1 VSVIA
6 LLQLRSVKPGPAMR
20 IALFTETFI
29 PKIDGIVTTLCET
42 ARQLR
47 ILGHE
52 VLIFAPDGG
61 IPAFEGARII
71 GMKGRSF
78 ALYPELQLS
87 LPRASMRA
95 DLQEFR
101 PDLLHVADP
110 ALLGV
115 AALYYGGGT
124 DGGAL
129 HLPLVISYHTD
140 LPAYLHY
147 YRLGFLEP
155 HIWRIMRIRHN
166 RATLNLCT
174 STAMMEQL
182 TQHGIERVALWPGG
196 VDTARFHPDRR
207 SEAMR
212 ARLTE
217 GHPGCPLLVYVGR
230 LSPEKDIERLKPILE
245 ALPGTRLALVG
256 DGPHREA
263 LRRHFEGMPV
273 YLAGFLRGEE
283 LAAAYASSDALVMPS
298 RTETLG
304 LVVLEAMSSGL
315 PVAGARAGGIPEM
328 IEDGVSGCLFDRES
342 EAVEA
347 IRPWLMCPEKRRAV
361 GTAARSYAVDRSW
374 KAATVRLVEHYKTA
388 CAEQNVIPEGTPA
401 PAHPGLRSSAKQL
414 AKRTTM
420 YAIRKLLP

>member
-1 VSVIA
+1 
-6 LLQLRSVKPGPAMR
+6 MR
-20 IALFTETFI
+20 IALFTETFV
-29 PKIDGIVTTLCET
+29 PKIDGIVTTLCESV
-42 ARQLR
+42 RQLH

-52 VLIFAPDGG
+52 VLVFAPDSG
-61 IPAFEGARII
+61 IPEFEGARIN

-78 ALYPELQLS
+78 ALYPELRLS
-87 LPRASMRA
+87 LPRASMRRQLL
-95 DLQEFR
+95 DFR

-110 ALLGV
+110 ALLGI
-115 AALYYGGGT
+115 AALYYGGGGN
-124 DGGAL
+124 GGAL

-147 YRLGFLEP
+147 FHLGFLEP
-155 HIWRIMRIRHN
+155 RIWRIMRIRHN

-174 STAMMEQL
+174 SLAMMEEL
-182 TQHGIERVALWPGG
+182 TQHGIERLALWPGG

-212 ARLTE
+212 SRLTE
-217 GHPGCPLLVYVGR
+217 GHPESPLLVYVGR

-256 DGPHREA
+256 DGPHREV
-263 LRRHFEGMPV
+263 LRKHFSGMPV

-283 LAAAYASSDALVMPS
+283 LAAAYASSDVFVMPS

-315 PVAGARAGGIPEM
+315 PVVGARAGGVPEM
-328 IEDGVSGCLFDRES
+328 IEDGVSGRLFDAEA

-347 IRPWLMCPEKRRAV
+347 IRSYLNCPEKRRA
-361 GTAARSYAVDRSW
+361 AAASARAHAAGHSW
-374 KAATVRLVEHYKTA
+374 KAATLQLIEHYKAA
-388 CAEQNVIPEGTPA
+388 CAAQTEQNNA
-401 PAHPGLRSSAKQL
+401 PRTAIHPGMRVRANKL

>member
-1 VSVIA
+1 
-6 LLQLRSVKPGPAMR
+6 MR
-20 IALFTETFI
+20 IALFTETFL

-42 ARQLR
+42 VRQLR

-61 IPAFEGARII
+61 PLEFEGARIVR
-71 GMKGRSF
+71 MKGRSF
-78 ALYPELQLS
+78 ALYPELRLS

-95 DLQEFR
+95 QLAAFQ

-110 ALLGV
+110 ALLGI
-115 AALYYGGGT
+115 AALYYGGGEN
-124 DGGAL
+124 GGAL

-147 YRLGFLEP
+147 YHLGFLEP
-155 HIWRIMRIRHN
+155 HIWQIMRLRHN

-174 STAMMEQL
+174 SAAMLEEL
-182 TQHGIERVALWPGG
+182 RRHGIERVALWPGG
-196 VDTARFHPDRR
+196 VDTALFHPHRR
-207 SEAMR
+207 SEGMR

-217 GHPGCPLLVYVGR
+217 GHPQSPLLVYVGR
-230 LSPEKDIERLKPILE
+230 LSPEKDIERLRPILE
-245 ALPGTRLALVG
+245 ALPHVRLALVG
-256 DGPHREA
+256 DGPHRET
-263 LRRHFEGMPV
+263 LRHYFAGMPV
-273 YLAGFLRGEE
+273 YFAGFLRGEE
-283 LAAAYASSDALVMPS
+283 LATAYASSDIFVMPS

-315 PVAGARAGGIPEM
+315 PVVGARAGGIPEM
-328 IEDGVSGCLFDRES
+328 IEDGVTGRLFDTEE

-347 IRPWLMCPEKRRAV
+347 IRSFLRCPEKRRAAE
-361 GTAARSYAVDRSW
+361 GAARAYAADHSW
-374 KAATVRLVEHYKTA
+374 KAATVQLIEFYKEA
-388 CAEQNVIPEGTPA
+388 CAAQAEIAGVTPA
-401 PAHPGLRSSAKQL
+401 TVHPGFRLRANRL

>member
-1 VSVIA
+1 
-6 LLQLRSVKPGPAMR
+6 MR
-20 IALFTETFI
+20 IALFTETFV

-42 ARQLR
+42 VKQLR

-52 VLIFAPDGG
+52 VLVFAPDGG
-61 IPAFEGARII
+61 IPEFEGARII

-78 ALYPELQLS
+78 ALYPELRLS
-87 LPRASMRA
+87 MPRASMRGQLL
-95 DLQEFR
+95 DFK

-110 ALLGV
+110 ALLGI
-115 AALYYGGGT
+115 AALYYGGGAN
-124 DGGAL
+124 GGAL

-147 YRLGFLEP
+147 YHLGFLEP

-174 STAMMEQL
+174 SLAMMEEL
-182 TQHGIERVALWPGG
+182 RQHGIERLTLWPGG

-207 SEAMR
+207 SEAMSV
-212 ARLTE
+212 RLSE
-217 GHPGCPLLVYVGR
+217 GHPECPLLICVGR

-245 ALPGTRLALVG
+245 GLPGTRLALIG
-256 DGPHREA
+256 DGPHREV
-263 LRRHFEGMPV
+263 LRRHFAGMPV
-273 YLAGFLRGEE
+273 YLAGFMRGDE
-283 LAAAYASSDALVMPS
+283 LAAAYASSDVFVMPS

-315 PVAGARAGGIPEM
+315 PVVGARDGGIPEM
-328 IEDGVSGCLFDRES
+328 IEDGVTGRLFDAEQ
-342 EAVEA
+342 EALEA
-347 IRPWLMCPEKRRAV
+347 IRSYLNCPEKR
-361 GTAARSYAVDRSW
+361 GTAAGAARAHAAGHSW
-374 KAATVRLVEHYKTA
+374 KAATEQLVEHYHEA
-388 CAEQNVIPEGTPA
+388 CAAQSAMNNVTA
-401 PAHPGLRSSAKQL
+401 PADHAGMRSRANQL